1 MGKIKIDMNML
12 ASALE
17 DHSGTYNWFLDKQ
30 TGEIIMCADE
40 FNRDAWNRQDT
51 EKIESQP
58 ERFLCI
64 EPLESHESFG
74 VMQDFVTE
82 LEDDE
87 LKKALANSMN
97 LRHPLMA
104 FKDTLCNYPDLLQ
117 QWFEFHNQWMLEK
130 AKEWLQEEQLDAEF
144 FVAR

>member
-1 MGKIKIDMNML
+1 MGKIKIDVNML

-17 DHSGTYNWFLDKQ
+17 DHSETYNWFLDKQ

-40 FNRDAWNRQDT
+40 FNRDAWNRQDA

-74 VMQDFVTE
+74 VMEEFVAE
-82 LEDDE
+82 LKDDE
-87 LKKALANSMN
+87 PKKVLLNSMN
-97 LRHPLMA
+97 WRRPFQA
-104 FKDTLCNYPDLLQ
+104 FKDTLLGYPDLRQ
-117 QWFEFHNQWMLEK
+117 QWLEFHNQWMLEK
-130 AKEWLQEEQLDAEF
+130 AKEWIQEEQLEAELF
-144 FVAR
+144 NGQ